1 MDHGRAEDPSSEAK
15 VNNLATGRKDGTFSC
30 DSKTFP
36 PPLHLII
43 MALLQGCIDHNI
55 NCLKKWIEGLFRY
68 EQQLNRK
75 RGGNG
80 DIVVAPMAASSVGA
94 TANSYR

>member
-1 MDHGRAEDPSSEAK
+1 
-15 VNNLATGRKDGTFSC
+15 
-30 DSKTFP
+30 
-36 PPLHLII
+36 